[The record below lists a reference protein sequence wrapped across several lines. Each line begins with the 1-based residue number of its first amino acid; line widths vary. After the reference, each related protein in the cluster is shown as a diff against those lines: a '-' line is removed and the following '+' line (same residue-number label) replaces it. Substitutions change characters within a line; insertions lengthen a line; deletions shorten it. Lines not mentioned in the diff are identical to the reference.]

1 MPSSITV
8 SLLVKVSVL
17 VLNPTI
23 VISAPPVLTNSCT
36 MLALNSSNTCSGF
49 TVSKVPKITSLDEL
63 GIFTAKSA
71 KLITYKIF
79 QNSFF
84 RAVYHTGSE
93 KEYIM
98 MISLNIFIRITYL
111 DINS

>member
-1 MPSSITV
+1 
-8 SLLVKVSVL
+8 
-17 VLNPTI
+17 
-23 VISAPPVLTNSCT
+23 
-36 MLALNSSNTCSGF
+36 
-49 TVSKVPKITSLDEL
+49 LDEL